1 MGSYP
6 YPRNGIIK
14 IDYEFIL
21 LFKKPGN
28 PPLVNKGAKE
38 QSKLSVEEWN
48 EYFAGHWNF
57 PGEKQDKH
65 LAMFPEELP
74 RRLIRMFSF
83 VGETVLDPFMG
94 SGSTAV
100 ASIQAGRHFIGYEI
114 DPAYISICTE
124 RLARIDRKSLSA

>member
-21 LFKKPGN
+21 LFKKSGI
-28 PPLVNKGAKE
+28 PPPVNETAKE
-38 QSKLSVEEWN
+38 QSRLSLEEWN

-57 PGEKQDKH
+57 SGEKQDNH

-94 SGSTAV
+94 SFSQDRR
-100 ASIQAGRHFIGYEI
+100 IKYGRMV
-114 DPAYISICTE
+114 
-124 RLARIDRKSLSA
+124 